1 MWFLLIVIIF
11 LAWRNMQ
18 VVKEIE
24 ERERLDH
31 MKFTQAGRAAPVKTF
46 KYNPKVIGGLKKED

>member
-1 MWFLLIVIIF
+1 
-11 LAWRNMQ
+11 MQ

-31 MKFTQAGRAAPVKTF
+31 MKFTQAGRAAPIKTY
-46 KYNPKVIGGLKKED
+46 KYNPKVVSEFKRDN

>member
-1 MWFLLIVIIF
+1 
-11 LAWRNMQ
+11 MQ

-31 MKFTQAGRAAPVKTF
+31 MKFTQAGRDPPIKTF
-46 KYNPKVIGGLKKED
+46 KYNPKIVEGLKKEN

>member
-1 MWFLLIVIIF
+1 
-11 LAWRNMQ
+11 MQ

-46 KYNPKVIGGLKKED
+46 KYNPKVIGNLKKEN

>member
-1 MWFLLIVIIF
+1 MQFGF

-31 MKFTQAGRAAPVKTF
+31 IKFTQAGRDAPIKTF
-46 KYNPKVIGGLKKED
+46 KYNPKVVGGLKKEEN

>member
-1 MWFLLIVIIF
+1 
-11 LAWRNMQ
+11 MQ

-46 KYNPKVIGGLKKED
+46 KYNPKVVGSLKKEN